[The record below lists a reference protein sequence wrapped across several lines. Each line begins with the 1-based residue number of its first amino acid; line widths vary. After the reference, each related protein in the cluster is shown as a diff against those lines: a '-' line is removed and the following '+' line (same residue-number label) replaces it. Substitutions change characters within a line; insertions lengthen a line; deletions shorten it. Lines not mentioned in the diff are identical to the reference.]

1 MTVTHSKRRPLLIE
15 AETLKGWCRR
25 VGVSVGLARAHLAGH
40 ETALA
45 PWVRKE
51 LERRRPEEGEKWA

>member
-1 MTVTHSKRRPLLIE
+1 MTVTHSKRRPLPIE
-15 AETLKGWCRR
+15 AESLEGWCRR
-25 VGVSVGLARAHLAGH
+25 VGVSVGLARAHLAGQ

-51 LERRRPEEGEKWA
+51 IERRSEEKQC